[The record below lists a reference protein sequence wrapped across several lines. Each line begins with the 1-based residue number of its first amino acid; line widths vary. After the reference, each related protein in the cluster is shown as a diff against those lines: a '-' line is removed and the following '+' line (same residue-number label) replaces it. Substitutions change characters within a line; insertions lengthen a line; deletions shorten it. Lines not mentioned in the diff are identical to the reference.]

1 MNLYIGKLQNDGVV
15 RYIALPYKEQY
26 NAVPR
31 MLGTFYSTDARVE
44 ALINLGNLVTLQP
57 SPYKKWQGYGD
68 KVNCRAEIRDD
79 GEKKG
84 KHLPQFADA
93 LEAYARLDAFLFL
106 FQEERWYFKTQNGFE
121 DLATATIAFPEKQDA
136 FKGINLYELSEKG
149 EMNPLATSRFSGWKD
164 MQVQAVTDDK
174 TYYAFRDEKLI
185 TTINHPL
192 KQQNNERYR
201 YM

>member
-164 MQVQAVTDDK
+164 MQIQAVTDDK

>member
-1 MNLYIGKLQNDGVV
+1 MNLYIGKIQNDGVV

-26 NAVPR
+26 NNVPR
-31 MLGTFYSTDARVE
+31 ILKVFYPTATRIDA
-44 ALINLGNLVTLQP
+44 LLKLGNLVTLQP

-84 KHLPQFADA
+84 KHLPQFADT

-106 FQEERWYFKTQNGFE
+106 FQEGRWYFKTQNGFE
-121 DLATATIAFPEKQDA
+121 DLATATITFPEKQDV

-149 EMNPLATSRFSGWKD
+149 EISPLATSRFSDWKD
-164 MQVQAVTDDK
+164 MQAQAVTGNK
-174 TYYAFRDEKLI
+174 TYYAFRGNKLI
-185 TTINHPL
+185 TTHPL
-192 KQQNNERYR
+192 KQ
-201 YM
+201 

>member
-121 DLATATIAFPEKQDA
+121 
-136 FKGINLYELSEKG
+136 LSEKG

>member
-1 MNLYIGKLQNDGVV
+1 MNLYIGKIQDDGVI

-26 NAVPR
+26 HNVPR
-31 MLGTFYSTDARVE
+31 ILKVFYPTDIRTDA
-44 ALINLGNLVTLQP
+44 LLNLGDLVTLQP
-57 SPYKKWQGYGD
+57 SPYKKWQGHND

-84 KHLPQFADA
+84 KHLPQFANT
-93 LEAYARLDAFLFL
+93 LEDYTRLDAFLFL

-121 DLATATIAFPEKQDA
+121 DLATATIIFPEKQDP

-149 EMNPLATSRFSGWKD
+149 EMNPLATSRFAGWKD
-164 MQVQAVTDDK
+164 MQAQAVADSK
-174 TYYAFRDEKLI
+174 TYYAFRGEKLI

-192 KQQNNERYR
+192 KQ
-201 YM
+201 